1 MAKWA
6 TGVPPKKSG
15 QYLVT
20 YQFGL
25 FGRQVRQA
33 DRVEY
38 PKGNW
43 YWSLL
48 PSGSVSDKDII
59 AWQKCPEPYTGDKK

>member
-6 TGVPPKKSG
+6 TKNPPKQRG
-15 QYLVT
+15 RYLIT
-20 YQFGL
+20 LQTGH

-33 DRVEY
+33 DRSEY

-43 YWSLL
+43 HWTLL
-48 PSGSVSDKDII
+48 PSGRAYDNEVV
-59 AWQKCPEPYTGDKK
+59 AWQKCPEPYMD

>member
-1 MAKWA
+1 MSKWG
-6 TGVPPKKSG
+6 TVNPPTKEG
-15 QYLVT
+15 RYLVT
-20 YQFGL
+20 IQSS

-43 YWSLL
+43 HWSVL
-48 PSGSVSDKDII
+48 PEGSSSNVV
-59 AWQKCPEPYTGDKK
+59 AWQKCPKPYDK

>member
-6 TGVPPKKSG
+6 TKNPPTKSG
-15 QYLVT
+15 RYLVT
-20 YQFGL
+20 IETSYGK
-25 FGRQVRQA
+25 QVRQA

-43 YWSLL
+43 YWSIF
-48 PSGSVSDKDII
+48 PSCDVTSKVV
-59 AWQKCPEPYTGDKK
+59 AWQKCPAPY